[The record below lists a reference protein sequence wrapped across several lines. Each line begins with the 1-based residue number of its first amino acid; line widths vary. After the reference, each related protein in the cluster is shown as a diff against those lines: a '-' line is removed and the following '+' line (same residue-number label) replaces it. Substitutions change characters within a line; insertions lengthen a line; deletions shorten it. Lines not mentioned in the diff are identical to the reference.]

1 MCVLIFNTLIIFKD
15 LEIREPSLIISVP
28 LPAIVGGH
36 WTAWP
41 KKKEV
46 FKKNISPKKESFP
59 KLLAEKKG
67 SLKFPQTPLSFEG
80 GGATVI
86 LAPEIL

>member
-28 LPAIVGGH
+28 LPAIVGGALDCL
-36 WTAWP
+36 TQ
-41 KKKEV
+41 KKGGLQ
-46 FKKNISPKKESFP
+46 KKYIPQKGEFSKIVSR
-59 KLLAEKKG
+59 KKG

>member
-28 LPAIVGGH
+28 LPAIVGGALDCL
-36 WTAWP
+36 TQ
-41 KKKEV
+41 KKEV

-59 KLLAEKKG
+59 KLLAEKRG
-67 SLKFPQTPLSFEG
+67 L
-80 GGATVI
+80 
-86 LAPEIL
+86 